1 MMMAAAVVVVVVDG
15 KCLHTHATQSHWL
28 PAHVTHFVFCFLFF
42 LFSIWIYSHPIYT
55 FHRYSSSPS
64 TRFTG
69 ADVEGLTEDELP
81 FPDTWLAE
89 YAATKAQGEMEVT
102 KACGEELMTISVAPH
117 QIYGPYDNLFLPNL
131 LETAG
136 NGRLRIF
143 GSGRSIISV
152 CYVDNYA
159 HGLMC
164 GADALY
170 KNSPALGKFYI
181 ITDGKPVK
189 FWEFINQAI
198 VAMGF
203 VDLTTKWHL
212 PVWLLYAVAYVANV
226 IGAMIGKKFK
236 LNPFNVRMLTMH
248 RYFSLEN
255 AKRDLHFEPVVD
267 QSVAWPATI
276 AWFKEHWLPGFLKAT
291 QKQSGGGTSKKTN

>member
-1 MMMAAAVVVVVVDG
+1 MSRAQLF
-15 KCLHTHATQSHWL
+15 CLPPSTT
-28 PAHVTHFVFCFLFF
+28 
-42 LFSIWIYSHPIYT
+42 YS
-55 FHRYSSSPS
+55 YSSSPS

-69 ADVEGLTEDELP
+69 ADVEDATEDDLP

-89 YAATKAQGEMEVT
+89 YAETKAKGEMEVA
-102 KACGEELMTISVAPH
+102 KACSDELMTISVAPH
-117 QIYGPYDNLFLPNL
+117 QVYGPYDNLFLPNL

-143 GSGRSIISV
+143 GDGRSIISV
-152 CYVDNYA
+152 CYADNYA

-170 KNSPALGKFYI
+170 QGSPALGKFYI
-181 ITDGKPVK
+181 VTDGKPVK

-203 VDLTTKWHL
+203 VDLTTKFHL
-212 PVWLLYAVAYVANV
+212 PVWLLYAIAYVANV
-226 IGAMIGKKFK
+226 IGAIIGKKFK

-248 RYFSLEN
+248 RYFSLKN
-255 AKRDLHFEPVVD
+255 AQRDLQYEPVVD
-267 QSVAWPATI
+267 QSEAWPATI
-276 AWFKEHWLPGFLKAT
+276 EWFKEHWLPKYLE
-291 QKQSGGGTSKKTN
+291 QKKGGASKKTD